1 MASSKNVL
9 KEILPEVLAA
19 RDLLER
25 DDRAMLRGIR
35 EAQEEEEARKAAE
48 YASMMRHPELHLPLK
63 SEPVEIKEKNVLT
76 DPHSWLNTGL
86 KNLVGNATS
95 VILGEP
101 SGNNVV
107 DMGVSNVPGVGAG
120 AILAA
125 GGMPGIL
132 DLTGLG
138 ALKNVKNLGKA
149 FDIIKNLRTYS
160 KMDPG
165 GYSRMISA
173 IYDDFTPDEEIFRK
187 FNNANDYFKGMG
199 YAETPAGKVFKGL
212 VEEKY
217 DRDVL
222 RDIAGVAEIDDKSFN
237 KFIDILDKTTPN
249 GGEARKSMET
259 ILEELEK
266 EKAQRELAAAE
277 AERQRKQILQST
289 QNLSTFTSNPKKA
302 AQEIVDGNLS
312 IEDYLGDNLS
322 KIRPGQRKQ
331 VEDQLRKLG
340 VDIPE
345 EIVEQAPVVVKKEKP
360 KEVQLP
366 KSEKQRLAAIETAQK
381 TWKKK
386 PNDVF
391 KSIDKG
397 RTPEDYFKGAEN
409 IPEDFAD
416 KYAAHVAE
424 KEGRKAEQAA
434 QQEAARAQAEIDR
447 QNAQATQKQLE
458 REAAE
463 KASRDAIARE
473 RERIEQDRAL
483 AELFARRN
491 SPEGVLEAGWK
502 PSEHPPMGG
511 RPYPEYT
518 VSDLD
523 KRNHFFRD
531 SVATQILKGFSPEN
545 PVTGEK
551 MKDLF
556 GPNPAKVVRH
566 RGTNYDQMMANF
578 YRELEDAKKAGRYT
592 GPTSGADAMDRAM
605 YEDSFRKQYDRIF
618 SDAIDE
624 LFFRRPTR

>member
-19 RDLLER
+19 RDILAR
-25 DDRAMLRGIR
+25 DDRRLLRGIR
-35 EAQEEEEARKAAE
+35 EAQEEEEARKA
-48 YASMMRHPELHLPLK
+48 YMMRHPELHLPLK

-76 DPHSWLNTGL
+76 DPNSWLNTGL
-86 KNLVGNATS
+86 KNLAGNAAS

-101 SGNNVV
+101 SGNNLV
-107 DMGVSNVPGVGAG
+107 DLGAANVPGVGAG

-132 DLTGLG
+132 DFTGLS

-187 FNNANDYFKGMG
+187 FNNANDFFNGVG

-289 QNLSTFTSNPKKA
+289 QNLSTFTANPKKA
-302 AQEIVDGNLS
+302 AQEMVDQNLS

-345 EIVEQAPVVVKKEKP
+345 EIVEQAPVVVKKDKP

-409 IPEDFAD
+409 IPDDFAD
-416 KYAAHVAE
+416 RYAAHVAE

-434 QQEAARAQAEIDR
+434 QQEAARVQTEIDR

-473 RERIEQDRAL
+473 RERLENERAV

-491 SPEGVLEAGWK
+491 SPEGVLESGWK
-502 PSEHPPMGG
+502 PSEHSPMGG
-511 RPYPEYT
+511 SPYPEYA

-545 PVTGEK
+545 PVTGER
-551 MKDLF
+551 MADLF
-556 GPNPAKVVRH
+556 RNVPTKAVRH
-566 RGTNYDQMMANF
+566 RGTNYEQMMANF

-592 GPTSGADAMDRAM
+592 GPTSGADAMSEQMYRDSFKKQ
-605 YEDSFRKQYDRIF
+605 YEDLYSK
-618 SDAIDE
+618 AIDE
-624 LFFRRPTR
+624 LFFRRPTTR

>member
-1 MASSKNVL
+1 MASPRNVL
-9 KEILPEVLAA
+9 EGIMPEVLAA
-19 RDLLER
+19 RDILER
-25 DDRAMLRGIR
+25 DERRRAMDRWGAL
-35 EAQEEEEARKAAE
+35 AEEEARKA
-48 YASMMRHPELHLPLK
+48 YMMRHPELHNPLP

-76 DPHSWLNTGL
+76 DPKSWLNTGL
-86 KNLVGNATS
+86 RNLAGNAAS

-107 DMGVSNVPGVGAG
+107 DLGAANVPGVGA
-120 AILAA
+120 ASILAA
-125 GGMPGIL
+125 GGMPGIV
-132 DLTGLG
+132 DFTGLG
-138 ALKNVKNLGKA
+138 ALKNLNNYKKLLNLLTSLKWVKKNDSAA
-149 FDIIKNLRTYS
+149 FDIFFKRLGDSLNGGSSADPYNIIQSGYKGALGTLEKDRRVAKLGGTPVPEYMTMRTLVLERLG
-160 KMDPG
+160 D
-165 GYSRMISA
+165 GY
-173 IYDDFTPDEEIFRK
+173 TPDELKEVVRMW
-187 FNNANDYFKGMG
+187 NDESAMNKAYGIVSNLDNK
-199 YAETPAGKVFKGL
+199 YAR
-212 VEEKY
+212 EEYLKQQAH
-217 DRDVL
+217 R
-222 RDIAGVAEIDDKSFN
+222 
-237 KFIDILDKTTPN
+237 
-249 GGEARKSMET
+249 
-259 ILEELEK
+259 EELNKKLEGT
-266 EKAQRELAAAE
+266 
-277 AERQRKQILQST
+277 RQAT

-345 EIVEQAPVVVKKEKP
+345 EVVEQAPVVVKKEKP

-416 KYAAHVAE
+416 KYAAHLAE

-463 KASRDAIARE
+463 KASRDAIAKE
-473 RERIEQDRAL
+473 RERLENERAM
-483 AELFARRN
+483 AELFAYRS
-491 SPEGVLEAGWK
+491 SPEGVLQSGWK

-511 RPYPEYT
+511 APYPDYA
-518 VSDLD
+518 VSDID
-523 KRNHFFRD
+523 KRNHFYRD
-531 SVATQILKGFSPEN
+531 SVATQILKGFTPEN
-545 PVTGEK
+545 PVTGGK
-551 MKDLF
+551 MKDMF
-556 GPNPAKVVRH
+556 PRAQKKEIRH
-566 RGTNYDQMMANF
+566 QGTNYDQMMANF
-578 YRELEDAKKAGRYT
+578 YRELEDAKQAGRYT

-605 YEDSFRKQYDRIF
+605 YEDSFRKQYDKKY
-618 SDAIDE
+618 SEAIDA